1 MGMRRLAILSVCLL
15 ALVPAFDAAAATSKG
30 TVERSW
36 ISTTSGGASGKQFS
50 AGKVKRLYAN
60 FTWKT
65 PATPGQDLAI
75 EWHDPAGALR
85 ARWKDKTIKADKKG
99 TRLYAWIALR
109 RRQGQGRH
117 LEGSAH
123 RRRQG
128 DQHLPVPRRS
138 VSFSCA

>member
-1 MGMRRLAILSVCLL
+1 MRRLAILSVCLL

-85 ARWKDKTIKADKKG
+85 ERWKDKTIKADKKG
-99 TRLYAWIALR
+99 TRLYAWIGNGLVKDAP
-109 RRQGQGRH
+109 GRWKAV
-117 LEGSAH
+117 LTVGGKPIGTATF
-123 RRRQG
+123 RIT
-128 DQHLPVPRRS
+128 
-138 VSFSCA
+138 